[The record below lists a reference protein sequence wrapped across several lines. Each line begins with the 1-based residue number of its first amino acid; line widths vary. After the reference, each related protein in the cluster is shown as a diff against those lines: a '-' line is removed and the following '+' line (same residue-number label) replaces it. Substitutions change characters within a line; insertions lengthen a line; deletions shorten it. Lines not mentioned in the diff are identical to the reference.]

1 MTAYKMEWQADLVEP
16 KHPALHT
23 EATLEPF
30 GADVNWIERQQA
42 MFQIMHENIGIGLAS
57 PQCGDQHRMFVMT
70 HSTQGD
76 IGIYNPQ
83 ILDASEETCVIQEG
97 CLTFPLLYLNI
108 TRPEKVQ
115 VRYQTVEQ
123 EVVEVWLEGVD
134 SRVFQHELDHLRG
147 KLFIDSSLAGD
158 LKLKRAFARREK
170 TFKKLLE
177 MKVNG

>member
-1 MTAYKMEWQADLVEP
+1 MTTDKMECQADIVEP
-16 KHPALHT
+16 RHPALHT
-23 EATLEPF
+23 EAILNPF
-30 GADVNWIERQQA
+30 DSDTDWKERQQA

-57 PQCGDQHRMFVMT
+57 PQCGDQNRMFVMT

-83 ILDASEETCVIQEG
+83 ILDASKETCVIQEG

-108 TRPEKVQ
+108 TRPEKVK
-115 VRYQTVEQ
+115 VRYQTVDQ
-123 EVVEVWLEGVD
+123 EVVEVWLDGID

-158 LKLKRAFARREK
+158 LKLKRAFAKREK
-170 TFKKLLE
+170 TFKKLQG
-177 MKVNG
+177 MTNG